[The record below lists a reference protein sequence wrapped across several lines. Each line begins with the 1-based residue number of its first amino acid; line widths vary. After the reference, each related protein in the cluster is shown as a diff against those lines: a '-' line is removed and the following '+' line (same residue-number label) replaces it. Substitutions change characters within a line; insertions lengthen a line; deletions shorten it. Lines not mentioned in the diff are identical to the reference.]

1 MNCLICLEAFDHS
14 IHKPHSL
21 SSCPHTVCIAC
32 LEKCQKQKCPICQ
45 TEFNKSNQNLGLLEL
60 IPFSD
65 YDNLKIKGIKSII
78 GFNEIKEDLKRKREQ
93 LVISNQDELNIFRKK
108 LTNQSKILNS
118 LIEKCNLLASDLNSD
133 LASKKYEN
141 RGSKFG

>member
-1 MNCLICLEAFDHS
+1 MIIQFISH
-14 IHKPHSL
+14 IHY
-21 SSCPHTVCIAC
+21 
-32 LEKCQKQKCPICQ
+32 
-45 TEFNKSNQNLGLLEL
+45 LGLLES